1 MRGAMTHALFQ
12 ALLFAQLKLRPTVA
26 LCAQLKLRPAVTLR
40 FALTVGRN
48 FSCAILCA
56 LLCVAASAEERQWQS
71 GTWRDSKI
79 ERPKVMFSVQSRD
92 PNSNLPR
99 TAAAREIRTF
109 LIDTSTHRLEL
120 RQDATVDT
128 PHIDVVVGQPVQL
141 AIEKNTVYVKDGLG
155 KEHKL
160 SLRKRTTLER

>member
-1 MRGAMTHALFQ
+1 MTKRIWLA
-12 ALLFAQLKLRPTVA
+12 
-26 LCAQLKLRPAVTLR
+26 
-40 FALTVGRN
+40 
-48 FSCAILCA
+48 AILCA
-56 LLCVAASAEERQWQS
+56 TVGTTAMAAEREWQT

-79 ERPKVMFSVQSRD
+79 ERPKVLFSVQSRD

-109 LIDTSTHRLEL
+109 VIDTKTHSLEL

-128 PHIDVVVGQPVQL
+128 PRIDVLLGQPVTI
-141 AIEKNTVYVKDGLG
+141 AIEKKTVYVRDSEG

-160 SLRKRTTLER
+160 SLRKQTPLER